1 MERKGRA
8 GLERGL
14 SWLTVFLRPSAS
26 HPLERDVTAPVIPG
40 PVDTVP
46 SRGLHSQL
54 PTCMHMHTYNTG
66 SIYLMFFISHKP
78 NAEY

>member
-1 MERKGRA
+1 MPH
-8 GLERGL
+8 
-14 SWLTVFLRPSAS
+14 THV
-26 HPLERDVTAPVIPG
+26 RDVTAPVIPG

-78 NAEY
+78 NAEYWEVESMDAGSRSAGFEFRLH